1 MYCLFYCVLL
11 QQLFNQILYCMKI
24 ALIIFIFL
32 LTPFTVITIFRK
44 YKIAK
49 SVGTVIMA
57 YIIGVLLS
65 FLFGFTDF
73 LSESEAVS
81 LGKIQQQLRDI
92 SVLLGIPLILF
103 SSDFKLWTK
112 SLPKTMIALIAGV
125 VAVFFAVL
133 ITFFIFKD
141 SGITSVDRVASMMA
155 GFYTGAAMN
164 FFALGYI
171 LEVNESVILLTFSA
185 EMFIIFPILLFI
197 TAGGYKFFRWLLPF
211 KDEAHTI
218 DHGNS
223 NDPVLKDV
231 EFYDGMF
238 TKKVFPKTMLGFLLS
253 VGCLAVGAGL
263 SFLITGGL
271 NDLVIILTITTL
283 AIFASFH
290 QKVRNLPRT
299 FELGMFFILIFC
311 VIIASQFD
319 VALFSTSALNIFL
332 FVLTVTAL
340 TIVLLLLFCRIFKI
354 SGDLFS
360 VTIVAL
366 TCSPPFIPPIVS
378 AMGNRK
384 VLISG
389 ITIGLVG
396 YAIGTYFGVGVFYLL
411 QLF

>member
-1 MYCLFYCVLL
+1 
-11 QQLFNQILYCMKI
+11 MKVI
-24 ALIIFIFL
+24 LIIAVFL

-44 YKIAK
+44 FKLAK
-49 SVGTVIMA
+49 SIGTVIMA
-57 YIIGVLLS
+57 YIVGVLLS

-73 LSESEAVS
+73 LSENEALS

-112 SLPKTMIALIAGV
+112 SLPKTLIALVVGV
-125 VAVFFAVL
+125 VSVFLAVL
-133 ITFFIFKD
+133 ISFFIFKD
-141 SGITSVDRVASMMA
+141 SGIPTVDKVASMMA

-164 FFALGYI
+164 FFALGSG
-171 LEVNESVILLTFSA
+171 LNVDESVILLTFSA
-185 EMFIIFPILLFI
+185 EMLIIFPVLLFI
-197 TAGGYKFFRWLLPF
+197 TAGGYKFFRWLLPY
-211 KDEAHTI
+211 KDETSAT
-218 DHGNS
+218 DHGNP
-223 NDPVLKDV
+223 NDPELKDV
-231 EFYDGMF
+231 EQYDGML
-238 TKKVFPKTMLGFLLS
+238 TKKVFPKTMLGLLLS
-253 VGCLAVGAGL
+253 MGCLAVGAGL
-263 SFLITGGL
+263 SLLITGKL
-271 NDLVIILTITTL
+271 NDLIVILTITTL
-283 AIFASFH
+283 AILASFH
-290 QKVRNLPRT
+290 QKIRSLPRT

-319 VALFSTSALNIFL
+319 VSLFSSNAVNIFL
-332 FVLTVTAL
+332 FVLTITAL
-340 TIVLLLLFCRIFKI
+340 MIVFLWLFCRMFKI

-360 VTIVAL
+360 VTIVGL

-411 QLF
+411 QLL

>member
-1 MYCLFYCVLL
+1 MKVVLV
-11 QQLFNQILYCMKI
+11 I
-24 ALIIFIFL
+24 AVFL
-32 LTPFTVITIFRK
+32 LTPFTVIAIFRK

-57 YIIGVLLS
+57 YVVGILLS

-73 LSESEAVS
+73 LSEGEAGS
-81 LGKIQQQLRDI
+81 LNTIRDLLRDI
-92 SVLLGIPLILF
+92 SVLLGIPMILF

-112 SLPKTMIALIAGV
+112 SLPKTMIALISGV
-125 VAVFFAVL
+125 VAVFIAVL
-133 ITFFIFKD
+133 VSFFIFKD
-141 SGITSVDRVASMMA
+141 SEIPTVKEVAAMMA

-164 FFALGYI
+164 FFALGTI
-171 LEVNESVILLTFSA
+171 FKDVSQSVILLTFSA
-185 EMFIIFPILLFI
+185 EMFIIFPVLLFI

-211 KDEAHTI
+211 KDENHAM
-218 DHGNS
+218 DSGDL

-231 EFYDGMF
+231 EQYDGMLA
-238 TKKVFPKTMLGFLLS
+238 KKIFPKTMLGFLLS

-263 SFLITGGL
+263 SLLITGGL
-271 NDLVIILTITTL
+271 NDLVVILTITTL
-283 AIFASFH
+283 AILASFH
-290 QKVRNLPRT
+290 QKIRSLPRT

-319 VALFSTSALNIFL
+319 VSLFSSSAVHIFL
-332 FVLTVTAL
+332 FVLTITVL
-340 TIVLLLLFCRIFKI
+340 TIVLLLIFCRIFKI

-360 VTIVAL
+360 VTIIGL

-389 ITIGLVG
+389 IAIGLVG
-396 YAIGTYFGVGVFYLL
+396 YAIGTYFGVAVFYLL

>member
-1 MYCLFYCVLL
+1 
-11 QQLFNQILYCMKI
+11 MKV

-32 LTPFTVITIFRK
+32 LTPLAVITIFRK

-57 YIIGVLLS
+57 YVVGVLLS

-73 LSESEAVS
+73 LSENETVS
-81 LGKIQQQLRDI
+81 LGKIRDQLRDI

-112 SLPKTMIALIAGV
+112 SLPKTMIALVSGV
-125 VAVFFAVL
+125 VSVFIAVL
-133 ITFFIFKD
+133 ITFFLFKD
-141 SGITSVDRVASMMA
+141 SGITTVDKVASMMA

-164 FFALGYI
+164 FFALGTI
-171 LEVNESVILLTFSA
+171 FDVSQSVILLTFSA
-185 EMFIIFPILLFI
+185 EMLIIFPVLLFI

-211 KDEAHTI
+211 KDETHAM
-218 DHGNS
+218 DSGDPK
-223 NDPVLKDV
+223 DPVLKDV
-231 EFYDGMF
+231 EYYDGML
-238 TKKVFPKTMLGFLLS
+238 TKKIFPKTMLGFLLS

-263 SFLITGGL
+263 SLLITGKL
-271 NDLVIILTITTL
+271 NDLVVILTITTL
-283 AIFASFH
+283 AILASFH
-290 QKVRNLPRT
+290 QKIRSLPRT

-319 VALFSTSALNIFL
+319 VSLFGSNAVPILL
-332 FVLTVTAL
+332 FVLTI
-340 TIVLLLLFCRIFKI
+340 TIVMIVFLLIFCRIFKI

-360 VTIVAL
+360 VTIVGL

-389 ITIGLVG
+389 IAIGLVG

-411 QLF
+411 QLL